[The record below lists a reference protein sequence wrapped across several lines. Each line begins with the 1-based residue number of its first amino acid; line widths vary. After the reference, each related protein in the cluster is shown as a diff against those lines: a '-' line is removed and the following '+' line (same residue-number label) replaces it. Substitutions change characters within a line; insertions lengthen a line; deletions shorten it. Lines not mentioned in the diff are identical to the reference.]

1 LPALTPYHPLI
12 PEAIAM
18 TDPIMYQET
27 MFTVL
32 EDNAPEVFLDPGE
45 MTAKLQT
52 ILENYPLSLPKT
64 LDKFPTLAEKAQ
76 HLRDNYCE
84 LEQEDGGYLQWYAVR
99 LEK

>member
-1 LPALTPYHPLI
+1 MA
-12 PEAIAM
+12 
-18 TDPIMYQET
+18 DPIMYQET

-32 EDNAPEVFLDPGE
+32 EDQVAEVFLTPEE

-52 ILENYPLSLPKT
+52 ILENYALPLPPT
-64 LDKFPTLAEKAQ
+64 LQKFPTLAEKAQ

-84 LEQEDGGYLQWYAVR
+84 LEQVDGGYLQWYAVR

>member
-1 LPALTPYHPLI
+1 MA
-12 PEAIAM
+12 
-18 TDPIMYQET
+18 DPIMYQET

-32 EDNAPEVFLDPGE
+32 EDQLSEVFLTPAE

-52 ILENYPLSLPKT
+52 ILETYPLPLPNT
-64 LDKFPTLAEKAQ
+64 LEKFSTLTEKAQ

-84 LEQEDGGYLQWYAVR
+84 LEQADGGYLQWYAVR

>member
-1 LPALTPYHPLI
+1 
-12 PEAIAM
+12 M
-18 TDPIMYQET
+18 SDPIMYQET

-32 EDNAPEVFLDPGE
+32 EDQATEVFLTPEE

-52 ILENYPLSLPKT
+52 ILENYSLPLPNT
-64 LDKFPTLAEKAQ
+64 LAKFSTLAEKAQ

-84 LEQEDGGYLQWYAVR
+84 LEQADGGYLQWYAVR

>member
-1 LPALTPYHPLI
+1 
-12 PEAIAM
+12 
-18 TDPIMYQET
+18 MYPET

-32 EDNAPEVFLDPGE
+32 EDQTGEVFLTPEE

-52 ILENYPLSLPKT
+52 ILENYPLPLP
-64 LDKFPTLAEKAQ
+64 PTLHKFSTLADQAQ

-84 LEQEDGGYLQWYAVR
+84 LEQVDGGYLQWYAVR